1 MAASPAT
8 PDTEP
13 LARDP
18 LGLNHPVARVKRH
31 KKTPALA
38 ESQDGL

>member
-1 MAASPAT
+1 MATSITA
-8 PDTEP
+8 PDTGP
-13 LARDP
+13 PARNP
-18 LGLNHPVARVKRH
+18 HGLNHPVARVKRH